1 MNVLSNMKEN
11 IIILSE
17 PHIFFHLSENKR
29 LNMLYHWNNN
39 TLLFILFMTELE
51 TSNIVF
57 LLSTFYL

>member
-17 PHIFFHLSENKR
+17 PHTFFHLSENKR
-29 LNMLYHWNNN
+29 LSMLYHWNNN

-57 LLSTFYL
+57 Q